1 MNFSAVRARKSCWSA
16 ADLRVKSAFLTLAA
30 APWPLALPASLL
42 TDPEAGALTVT
53 MVRSRLV
60 HPSCTAQAR
69 AGVWREVLRRRQEQG
84 EPWGTVAVGFTVPGL
99 RRALARLP
107 RLAEIEA
114 CELEQEVLAAVTAEL
129 AAMPVGESQAGLR
142 LVRAEDRAAHRLI
155 YATQRTRRTATVPL
169 DENVIPLHL
178 ASPGSAEVFA
188 VLERAANAG
197 IITKEEAELIAQTQ
211 LERQVMAKAAG
222 TVGMSVRAAFRRRA
236 AAEQRL
242 AAALAK
248 EQF

>member
-16 ADLRVKSAFLTLAA
+16 ADLRVESAFLTLSA
-30 APWPLALPASLL
+30 APWPMTLPASLL
-42 TDPEAGALTVT
+42 TSPEAGVLTVT

-60 HPSCTAQAR
+60 HPSCTAQAH
-69 AGVWREVLRRRQEQG
+69 AGVWREVLRRQEQG

-107 RLAEIEA
+107 RLAGIEA
-114 CELEQEVLAAVTAEL
+114 RELEQEVLAAVTVEL
-129 AAMPVGESQAGLR
+129 AAMPVAEPQAGLW
-142 LVRAEDRAAHRLI
+142 LVRAGDRAAHRLI
-155 YATQRTRRTATVPL
+155 YATQRARRTATVPL
-169 DENVIPLHL
+169 DENVIPIRQLSH
-178 ASPGSAEVFA
+178 GSAEVFA
-188 VLERAANAG
+188 VLERAVNAG
-197 IITKEEAELIAQTQ
+197 VVTKEEAELIAQTR

-222 TVGMSVRAAFRRRA
+222 AVGMSVRAAFRRRA
-236 AAEQRL
+236 AADQRL